1 MPAASHLR
9 QIDLSRRWH
18 VSPRTLEA
26 WRWKGIGPAY
36 LKIMGRIVY
45 RLDDVVAF
53 EQAGHHAV
61 AGERRS

>member
-1 MPAASHLR
+1 MPAANHLR

-26 WRWKGIGPAY
+26 WRHKGVGPSF
-36 LKIMGRIVY
+36 LKIRGRVVY
-45 RLDDVVAF
+45 RFDDIVAF
-53 EQAGHHAV
+53 EQAGHRAV